1 VSRRGAFTL
10 AEIAAKLT
18 TLEVACSRCE
28 RRGRLSLAR
37 LIEQHGAEASL
48 GDLREVI
55 AQGCPRLV
63 ATSVYDR
70 CGGAL
75 QTALSRGLL
84 AIKPRWHPSVVLLN
98 GCYPA

>member
-1 VSRRGAFTL
+1 MSSRGAFTL

-18 TLEVACSRCE
+18 MLEVACSRCE

-55 AQGCPRLV
+55 AHGCPASCRNVGIRPLRRALPRIAGRLPAA
-63 ATSVYDR
+63 ATGIAGVRD
-70 CGGAL
+70 
-75 QTALSRGLL
+75 
-84 AIKPRWHPSVVLLN
+84 
-98 GCYPA
+98 